1 MKAIKYVLLM
11 IIISAGITVQSCN
24 SQQESQSAD
33 SQKQTK
39 DAEKGLSQLDLNNAR
54 NKANYQIDGSR
65 QNVITDVVKNCK
77 NAIVGINVIQVQK
90 VKYTDPFEM
99 FFDDPMFR
107 RYFGG
112 REGGSRY
119 REYEIRGLGSGFLIS
134 SNGYIITNHHVAG
147 DATKVIVTTTDGKK
161 HDAEI
166 IGSDRV
172 SDVTLLKI
180 AGDNFPFLKLAQ
192 TNEIITGEWVIAFGN
207 PFGLFDRN
215 AKPTVTVGVI
225 SNSGLN
231 FFQEGRVYKNMI
243 QTDAAIS
250 SGNSGG
256 PLLNALGEVIGVNT
270 MIFSTAQSRQGAGSI
285 GIGWAIPVDRV
296 KSVIELIKKN
306 KEINRDFS
314 TGIEIRAIDEKIAK
328 YLGISTAEGIVI
340 VAVERNSEADKAGI
354 MPGDIILDI
363 NDNKIL
369 TEEDYYINIFDNI
382 KGDKVN
388 IKVLRDEKEKEFS
401 FKLL

>member
-1 MKAIKYVLLM
+1 MKAVRYGFWL
-11 IIISAGITVQSCN
+11 IIISMGITIQSCN
-24 SQQESQSAD
+24 AQPEEEHSGLKKAD
-33 SQKQTK
+33 NTEQ
-39 DAEKGLSQLDLNNAR
+39 DLSQLDLNNSR
-54 NKANYQIDGSR
+54 VIANYQIDGSR
-65 QNVITDVVKNCK
+65 QNIITDVVKNCK

-90 VKYTDPFEM
+90 VKYQDPFEM

-119 REYEIRGLGSGFLIS
+119 REYEIRGLGSGFIIS
-134 SNGYIITNHHVAG
+134 PDGYIITNHHVAG

-172 SDVTLLKI
+172 TDVALLKI
-180 AGDNFPFLKLAQ
+180 KGDNFPFLKLAQ
-192 TNEIITGEWVIAFGN
+192 SSEIITGEWVIAFGN

-231 FFQEGRVYKNMI
+231 FFQEGRVYKDMI

-270 MIFSTAQSRQGAGSI
+270 MIFSTAQTRQGAGSI
-285 GIGWAIPVDRV
+285 GIGWAIPISRV
-296 KSVIELIKKN
+296 
-306 KEINRDFS
+306 NRLS
-314 TGIEIRAIDEKIAK
+314 K
-328 YLGISTAEGIVI
+328 
-340 VAVERNSEADKAGI
+340 
-354 MPGDIILDI
+354 
-363 NDNKIL
+363 
-369 TEEDYYINIFDNI
+369 
-382 KGDKVN
+382 
-388 IKVLRDEKEKEFS
+388 
-401 FKLL
+401 

>member
-1 MKAIKYVLLM
+1 MNAIRYVLLLV
-11 IIISAGITVQSCN
+11 IISLGITIQSCN
-24 SQQESQSAD
+24 SQQES
-33 SQKQTK
+33 
-39 DAEKGLSQLDLNNAR
+39 EKGKNTSTVAANDDLNQLDLNNSR
-54 NKANYQIDGSR
+54 TKANYQIDGSR

-77 NAIVGINVIQVQK
+77 NAVVGINVVQVQK
-90 VKYTDPFEM
+90 VKYSDPFED
-99 FFDDPMFR
+99 FFDDPMFN

-112 REGGSRY
+112 RERTPRY

-134 SNGYIITNHHVAG
+134 PNGYIITNHHVAG
-147 DATKVIVTTTDGKK
+147 NATKVIVTTTDGTK

-172 SDVTLLKI
+172 SDVALLKI
-180 AGDNFPFLKLAQ
+180 KGDNFPYLKLAQ
-192 TNEIITGEWVIAFGN
+192 NTDIYTGEWVIAFGN

-270 MIFSTAQSRQGAGSI
+270 MIFSTAQNRQGAGSI
-285 GIGWAIPVDRV
+285 GIGWAIPIDRV
-296 KSVIELIKKN
+296 KAIIEKLKKN
-306 KEINRDFS
+306 KEINREFNP
-314 TGIEIRAIDEKIAK
+314 GIEIRAIDEKIAK
-328 YLGISTAEGIVI
+328 YLGLSTAEGIVI
-340 VAVERNSEADKAGI
+340 VAVERGSEADKAGI

-363 NDNKIL
+363 NDNKIMS
-369 TEEDYYINIFDNI
+369 EEDYYINIFDSF
-382 KGDKVN
+382 KGDKVYF
-388 IKVLRDEKEKEFS
+388 KVLRDEKEKDIT